1 MESRPL
7 ALDDGVAVRSVE
19 GVEVGA
25 LWSKWLDEYVEWR
38 FECEGVGEGR
48 FD

>member
-7 ALDDGVAVRSVE
+7 ALDDDVAVRSVE

-25 LWSKWLDEYVEWR
+25 LRSKWLEEYVESR
-38 FECEGVGEGR
+38 FESEGAGEGR